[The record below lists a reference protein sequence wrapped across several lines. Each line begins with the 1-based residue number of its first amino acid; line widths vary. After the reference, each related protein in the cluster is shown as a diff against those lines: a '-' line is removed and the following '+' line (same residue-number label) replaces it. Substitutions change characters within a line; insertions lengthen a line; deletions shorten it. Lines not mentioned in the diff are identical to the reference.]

1 MESVKKTEYLCTET
15 LVEKDYGTVV
25 HYLLYYIID
34 TQKEYI
40 ILGLISASVCS

>member
-1 MESVKKTEYLCTET
+1 MALQF
-15 LVEKDYGTVV
+15 LLV